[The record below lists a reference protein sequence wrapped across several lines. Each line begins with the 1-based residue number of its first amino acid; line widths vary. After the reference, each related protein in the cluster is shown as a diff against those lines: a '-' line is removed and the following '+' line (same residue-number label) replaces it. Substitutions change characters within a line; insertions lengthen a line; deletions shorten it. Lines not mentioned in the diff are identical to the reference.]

1 MKKAGN
7 IIIPTLIVA
16 GIIVT
21 FLLYTPESTVE
32 EPAFNPPP
40 PVAPPVNPHQEQ
52 LFKEY
57 GDTLDSLRRK
67 ENIPGLA
74 VAVVRRGEVIFLKA
88 FGDKKNNT
96 NDPINLH
103 TKFRIA
109 SASKGFSSI
118 LTGLLVRDSIL
129 DLNDRIA
136 KYLPEF
142 LPEPATFGDSLT
154 IKAILSQSSGF
165 PYQAYSNLV
174 EDGLSLDELVISLA
188 GVRLA
193 TPPGKLYSYQNVA
206 YSLIEPVMYTT
217 TGKTYEANLKEKI
230 FIPLAMED
238 ASANFLDM
246 QNSSNAATP
255 HLPTRYSYVPKR
267 LSPAYYNVAA
277 AGGINASIS
286 DMSQWL
292 RALLGHRQDVV
303 PNEVL
308 DQVFS
313 PVIRTPLMNRYYRK
327 WLGARR
333 AYYGLGW
340 RIVPIENDTIV
351 YHGGYANGF
360 KSHVALD
367 RKEDIAI
374 CILSNSSDNLVNEAG
389 PMFFAYYRR
398 YSELIKFWEEST
410 RTD

>member
-16 GIIVT
+16 GIIAV
-21 FLLYTPESTVE
+21 LILYKPDAVES
-32 EPAFNPPP
+32 PSFNPPP
-40 PVAPPVNPHQEQ
+40 PTAPPVNPHQEQ

-57 GDTLDSLRRK
+57 GDTLDSLRRR
-67 ENIPGLA
+67 ENIPGIA
-74 VAVVRRGEVIFLKA
+74 VAVVRNGEVIYLKA
-88 FGDKKNNT
+88 FGDKVNNS
-96 NDPINLH
+96 NDPINIH

-118 LTGLLVRDSIL
+118 LTGLLVQDSL
-129 DLNDRIA
+129 FNWNDRIA

-142 LPEPATFGDSLT
+142 LPEPADFGDSLT
-154 IKAILSQSSGF
+154 LKAVLSQSSGF

-188 GVRLA
+188 GVKLA

-206 YSLIEPVMYTT
+206 YSLIEPIMYTT
-217 TGKTYEANLKEKI
+217 TSKTFEVNLKERI
-230 FIPLAMED
+230 FTPLGMED

-246 QNSSNAATP
+246 QNSPNAATP

-292 RALLGHRQDVV
+292 RALLGYRPDIIPKQ
-303 PNEVL
+303 VL
-308 DQVFS
+308 DKVFS
-313 PVIRTPLMNRYYRK
+313 PVVRTPLMNRYYRK

-340 RIVPIENDTIV
+340 RIVPMENDTIV

-367 RKEDIAI
+367 RKQDIAI
-374 CILSNSSDNLVNEAG
+374 CILSNSSDKLVNEAG

-410 RTD
+410 ATQ